1 MINFEEELKKFRPS
15 LEVDQAED
23 NIYKNDLKDAAD
35 MVEDLIR
42 ELNRTAA
49 LHNREV

>member
-23 NIYKNDLKDAAD
+23 KIYKNDLRDATD
-35 MVEDLIR
+35 LVEDIIA
-42 ELNRTAA
+42 ELRRTSS
-49 LHNREV
+49 LHDKEN